1 MITAWPFLLGVEPGT
16 VPFGRAFRNN
26 LSSRD
31 GTFKNFRPCIEETKA
46 VKMIKTTKSSIRF
59 LRAINV
65 VVTKSRERERRFSG
79 FCWWGGG
86 AVKCVLREWTLCV
99 FIYIRR
105 SHKCYGEE

>member
-1 MITAWPFLLGVEPGT
+1 MISFSSMITAWPFLLGVEPGT

-31 GTFKNFRPCIEETKA
+31 GTFKNFRPCIEKTKA

-65 VVTKSRERERRFSG
+65 VITKSRERGDFLVSV
-79 FCWWGGG
+79 GGE
-86 AVKCVLREWTLCV
+86 VVQ
-99 FIYIRR
+99 
-105 SHKCYGEE
+105 